1 MPIRDRAS
9 KLVLIG
15 RAVLPIPEGEGI
27 VPVGFQPEAE
37 KWNALA
43 ACLALAIPSRLESL
57 SIVTLEAF
65 CAERPVLAS
74 SRCEVLRGQC
84 HRSNGGLYYWTYE
97 EFREALALLESNA
110 ELRRQ
115 MGRNGRAFCEAHY
128 TWDVLEPGYRRLI
141 EAAATGRSPAPR
153 GEEAS

>member
-1 MPIRDRAS
+1 M
-9 KLVLIG
+9 G
-15 RAVLPIPEGEGI
+15 RAVLPISKDEGI
-27 VPVGFQPEAE
+27 VPLGFQPEAE

-65 CAERPVLAS
+65 RMERPVLAS

-84 HRSNGGLYYWTYE
+84 RRSNGGLYYWTYE
-97 EFREALALLESNA
+97 EFREALRLVETDL

-128 TWDVLEPGYRRLI
+128 TWDVLEPRYRRLI
-141 EAAATGRSPAPR
+141 EAAAEGREPAPR
-153 GEEAS
+153 ARREASV